1 MQFCVRHHSF
11 RLLAEKAI
19 YWENKNALLIADL
32 HLSKETHYRKN
43 GIAVPDGITN
53 DNLHRLGILLR
64 KFNPEKII
72 VLGDL
77 FHSDINLGIQLFA
90 GWKQL
95 FNGIPFLLISG
106 NHDIMPAEEY
116 KKLQI
121 ELSGE
126 TLVDDEILLAHQPIE
141 HAGNNY
147 LLCGHI
153 HPAVRLKGK
162 AKQSVR
168 IPCFWFGKNTGVLP
182 AFGGFTGMHNIVAR
196 KEDAVFGIADNTVMR
211 IQ

>member
-19 YWENKNALLIADL
+19 YWENKNFLLIADL
-32 HLSKETHYRKN
+32 HLTKDTHFRKN
-43 GIAVPDGITN
+43 GIAVPDGITKN
-53 DNLHRLGILLR
+53 NLHRLGVLINNY
-64 KFNPEKII
+64 NPEKII
-72 VLGDL
+72 ILGDL
-77 FHSDINLGIQLFA
+77 FHSDVNAGIILFA
-90 GWKQL
+90 EWKQMY
-95 FNGIPFLLISG
+95 NGIPFLLING

-116 KKLQI
+116 KNLQI
-121 ELSGE
+121 DLPGE
-126 TLVDDEILLAHQPIE
+126 TLVYEEILLAHQPLE
-141 HAGNNY
+141 HTGNNY

-153 HPAVRLKGK
+153 HPAVRLSGK

-182 AFGGFTGMHNIVAR
+182 AFGGFTGMHTINAKKDDKI
-196 KEDAVFGIADNTVMR
+196 FGIADDRVVR